1 MSTQRVRKNP
11 SPNLAHGS
19 GPKLQPIKA
28 TKVFSL
34 RQGSPVSKASPSSS
48 PTPLWPSGK
57 NRRSPDHRASPERR
71 SPTSPGLK
79 GTKPSR
85 TSPSPSIR
93 RTSSLDTIAVGS
105 YLKGIWPHDIPHH
118 YMYGPQM
125 VNKATQEFLQEFL
138 QEAFFLQEFLQEAFF
153 LQECCRHSC
162 RNSCRRKKIRQQL
175 QRNAKQNNHRDAGQ
189 RQSPVPGDH
198 SAIQQSP
205 TPRSIPIPIPIN
217 SIPKGAL
224 PRLRNSVE
232 GLNQEIE
239 RMFITTK
246 TSGNEEERTQ
256 EPTPD
261 GHRAPLPGQRST
273 RTVDT
278 QTPYEN
284 ETELISGDSSGSGSR
299 SQSVSPSFPVERD
312 GSHPSSRGSSTE
324 SPGNEAKDKENI
336 RTPSPKYEV
345 SPKPTN
351 NILVTDI
358 AAEMG
363 SMSPLPKYAASP
375 KPNNSYSFAR
385 EPPDG
390 CEKVSAIDESK
401 SPKLV
406 PTSSSRPEPVQTGPK
421 LAAADPSRCKPVQT
435 SPILSL
441 TRSMSTPVLFSSD
454 VTCINITPR
463 SLSSISKVRLPLD
476 QSMFFCPD
484 KNKINFIPFGSASS
498 AFCPILNSKYKALSP
513 VGSEIES
520 LAVKSP
526 ASQPTAQPTN
536 VDSTCL

>member
-79 GTKPSR
+79 GTKPPR

-125 VNKATQEFLQEFL
+125 VNKATQTPSSWLDADKRGTSHKRSASWGSADQLKE
-138 QEAFFLQEFLQEAFF
+138 
-153 LQECCRHSC
+153 
-162 RNSCRRKKIRQQL
+162 KIRQQL

-205 TPRSIPIPIPIN
+205 TPRSIPIPIPIT

-239 RMFITTK
+239 RALFITAK

-284 ETELISGDSSGSGSR
+284 ETELICGDSSGSGSR
-299 SQSVSPSFPVERD
+299 SQSVSPSFPGERD

-336 RTPSPKYEV
+336 STPSPKYEV

-358 AAEMG
+358 ASEMG

-406 PTSSSRPEPVQTGPK
+406 PTSPSRPEPVQTGYK
-421 LAAADPSRCKPVQT
+421 LATATDPSRCKPVQT
-435 SPILSL
+435 SPILSPPVL

-454 VTCINITPR
+454 VTCIDITPR
-463 SLSSISKVRLPLD
+463 SLASISKVRLPLD

>member
-79 GTKPSR
+79 GTKPPR

-125 VNKATQEFLQEFL
+125 VNKATQTPSSWLDADKRGTSHKRSASWGSADQLKE
-138 QEAFFLQEFLQEAFF
+138 
-153 LQECCRHSC
+153 
-162 RNSCRRKKIRQQL
+162 KIRQQL

-205 TPRSIPIPIPIN
+205 TPRSIPIPIPIT

-239 RMFITTK
+239 RALFITAK
-246 TSGNEEERTQ
+246 TSGNEEERTQTAISIPVLQ

-284 ETELISGDSSGSGSR
+284 EAELICGDSSGSGSR
-299 SQSVSPSFPVERD
+299 SQSVSPSFPGERD

-336 RTPSPKYEV
+336 STPSPKYEV

-358 AAEMG
+358 ASEMG

-401 SPKLV
+401 
-406 PTSSSRPEPVQTGPK
+406 
-421 LAAADPSRCKPVQT
+421 
-435 SPILSL
+435 
-441 TRSMSTPVLFSSD
+441 
-454 VTCINITPR
+454 
-463 SLSSISKVRLPLD
+463 SKVRLPLD